1 MSPPPPPPPLLVSG
15 FRAAFD
21 GSLLNKITL
30 SFMYMYVAGLT
41 VCDFVICIYG
51 SR

>member
-1 MSPPPPPPPLLVSG
+1 MRVPLLVSG
-15 FRAAFD
+15 FRAAFG

-30 SFMYMYVAGLT
+30 SFMYMHVSGLT